1 MIHGLTSNF
10 STVLPIT
17 LNNLQN
23 YFFTYVSYVLIACH
37 LLLQKTIVWKPQT
50 NRTKIGS
57 KLLKCYVCTYKLY
70 VWGIAFYAFFLDF
83 RAQSSRKWV
92 RGFYDY
98 TKKSIQF
105 GIYLLKVVLL
115 SYLMMS
121 WKLDKLL
128 WNCPR
133 AKPANT
139 CVFYFF
145 LKTLQAS

>member
-23 YFFTYVSYVLIACH
+23 YLYLCILCPYSMPSPTTENHSM
-37 LLLQKTIVWKPQT
+37 KTPQT

-57 KLLKCYVCTYKLY
+57 KLLICYVCTYKLY

-83 RAQSSRKWV
+83 RAQSSSKWV